1 MGTVFKKLLLV
12 ALVGLSLVAAACGPS
27 RKTILVPQASTAT
40 PTPTTGDGT
49 TTVTLKF
56 AGEYDPT
63 KQYHAGD
70 VVTFNGKLFFA
81 TGDVIGIAPPG
92 AGWQTLNG
100 ADGTNGLNGADG
112 AQGPAGPAGPPGI
125 DGISGITTVV
135 VIVNGECWYHCTKCG
150 VWFKNGPPGP
160 AGNPNHDC
168 EGNFVPPK

>member
-1 MGTVFKKLLLV
+1 MFKKLLL
-12 ALVGLSLVAAACGPS
+12 AMLVGLAITACGPS

-40 PTPTTGDGT
+40 PTPTGDGT

-70 VVTFNGKLFFA
+70 VVIFNGKLYFA
-81 TGDVIGIAPPG
+81 NVDVIGIAPPG

-100 ADGTNGLNGADG
+100 ADGANGANGTNGLDG
-112 AQGPAGPAGPPGI
+112 AQGPAGPAGPPGL

-135 VIVNGECWYHCTKCG
+135 VIVNGEWWCHCTKCG

-168 EGNFVPPK
+168 EGNKIPPQSE